1 MEGSLRTFFITAY
14 EFLLVAL
21 GFLYWGIVG
30 ISISLVSFFLSPLLP
45 KKYSKPCGRFLLKHA
60 FVIFVHYLKI
70 TGFIIIDDQALNK
83 IQAYKGGAIIAPNH
97 IALWDAVFI
106 IAKIPES
113 VCIMK
118 GAILRNPVL
127 GGGAKL
133 AGYIPNDSTPQ
144 MLRAATEQ
152 VLQGEKL
159 LLFPEGTRTKKH
171 VQWINDF
178 QGAAALIAKQTQ
190 APIIPV
196 YIRSDH
202 RFFEKDNSLFN
213 KPKFP
218 LRISFEVGTPL
229 YFSAHDT
236 VKSFTET
243 LQQNYLKILSKPHA
257 LRRIQKTRI

>member
-1 MEGSLRTFFITAY
+1 MRDIFITSY

-21 GFLYWGIVG
+21 GLLYWGVVG
-30 ISISLVSFFLSPLLP
+30 IFISLLSLFLYPVLP
-45 KKYSKPCGRFLLKHA
+45 KKYSKPCGRFLLQKA
-60 FVIFVHYLKI
+60 FLIFVRYLTMTGFVILDDHALTKI
-70 TGFIIIDDQALNK
+70 L
-83 IQAYKGGAIIAPNH
+83 AYEGGLIIAPNH

-133 AGYIPNDSTPQ
+133 AGYIANDSTTQ
-144 MLRAATEQ
+144 MLRTASEQ

-159 LLFPEGTRTKKH
+159 LLFPEGTRTKQEAEW
-171 VQWINDF
+171 VNDF
-178 QGAAALIAKQTQ
+178 QGAAALIAKQTH
-190 APIIPV
+190 APIVPV

-218 LRISFEVGTPL
+218 LRISFEIGTPL
-229 YFSAHDT
+229 YFSAEDT

-243 LQQNYLKILSKPHA
+243 LQQNYLNALSKPHA
-257 LRRIQKTRI
+257 LRRTQKTRI

>member
-1 MEGSLRTFFITAY
+1 MHTFFITVY

-21 GFLYWGIVG
+21 GFLYWAIVG
-30 ISISLVSFFLSPLLP
+30 IFISLLSLFLPPLLA
-45 KKYSKPCGRFLLKHA
+45 KKYSKPCGRFLLKNA

-83 IQAYKGGAIIAPNH
+83 ILAYKEGLIIAPNH

-118 GAILRNPVL
+118 GAILRNPIL

-133 AGYIPNDSTPQ
+133 AGYIPNDSTSQ
-144 MLRAATEQ
+144 MLRAATQQ

-159 LLFPEGTRTKKH
+159 LLFPEGTRTKKQAEW
-171 VQWINDF
+171 VNDF
-178 QGAAALIAKQTQ
+178 QGAIALIAKKTH

-202 RFFEKDNSLFN
+202 RFFEKNNSVFN

-243 LQQNYLKILSKPHA
+243 LQQNHIKTLSKPHA